1 MEKKHLKLA
10 TCPLCMTAAEIAR
23 HTDWNRY
30 DCPTC
35 GAFEISGLEEAE
47 CLVNPTAAR
56 ARREHIGRERRHG
69 ITIPRIGLNRPP
81 T

>member
-1 MEKKHLKLA
+1 MEKEHLHLA
-10 TCPLCMTAAEIAR
+10 TCPLCATTAEIAR
-23 HTDWNRY
+23 HSDWNRY
-30 DCPTC
+30 DCLNC
-35 GAFEISGLEEAE
+35 GAFEITGLEEAE

-69 ITIPRIGLNRPP
+69 ITIPQIGLSRPP